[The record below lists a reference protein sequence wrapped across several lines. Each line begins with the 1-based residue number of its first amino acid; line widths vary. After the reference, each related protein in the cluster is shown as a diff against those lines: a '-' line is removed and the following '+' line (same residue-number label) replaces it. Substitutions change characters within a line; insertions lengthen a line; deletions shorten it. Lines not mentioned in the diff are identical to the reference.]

1 MPKKIN
7 KIAGWVLTI
16 LLGLLF
22 AFSAFLKLSQ
32 NEAAIV
38 QAAAMGFDA
47 TTYRMI
53 GVVELVA
60 LILFLIPRTG
70 ILGSLLLIAYMGG
83 AIASHL
89 QHQQPIIMA
98 VTVQVLVWIAFILRY
113 PAVLQQLFPAVKNLV
128 KQEQNS

>member
-22 AFSAFLKLSQ
+22 ALSAFMKLSQ
-32 NEAAIV
+32 NEAAIA
-38 QAAAMGFDA
+38 QAATIGFDA
-47 TTYRMI
+47 NTYRLI

-60 LILFLIPRTG
+60 LVLFLIPRTG

-83 AIASHL
+83 AIATHL
-89 QHQQPIIMA
+89 QHSQPIIMA
-98 VTVQVLVWIAFILRY
+98 VSVQVLVWIAFVLRY
-113 PAVLQQLFPAVKNLV
+113 PAILQQLFPAAQRLI
-128 KQEQNS
+128 KQQ